1 MTMKR
6 KAILIF
12 SAIILLIVLWICCLD
27 YENTS
32 LSVSRYEIVN
42 KKIPQAFHGFKI
54 IQISD
59 FHNTRSKKLTNALW
73 REIKKQN
80 PDIIVFTG
88 DFIDSYKT
96 DIDGSVDFVK
106 EIKDIAP
113 AYFVTGNHEARID
126 GYAKLKDELT
136 KNGVIILDDKAAVIQ
151 KGDAQFCLLG
161 VDDPSMARGSF
172 LSDEEIVDS
181 ALNNM
186 EYDKNDYCVLL
197 SHRPEIFPCYV
208 RNEIDLVLTGHAHGG
223 QIRIPFLGGLYA
235 PNQGVFPKY
244 TSGSF
249 AEDETT
255 MIVSRGIGN
264 SLFPFRIHNR
274 PELVVVTLKAE

>member
-6 KAILIF
+6 KTMLVF
-12 SAIILLIVLWICCLD
+12 LAIILLFVLLIYCLD
-27 YENTS
+27 HENTS

-42 KKIPQAFHGFKI
+42 KRIPNAFDGFKI

-59 FHNTRSKKLTNALW
+59 FHNAGSKRLTNALL
-73 REIKKQN
+73 REIKNQN
-80 PDIIVFTG
+80 PDIIVLTG

-96 DIDGSVDFVK
+96 DIDRSVDFVK

-113 AYFVTGNHEARID
+113 TYFVAGNHEARICA
-126 GYAKLKDELT
+126 YAKLKDELT
-136 KNGVIILDDKAAVIQ
+136 KNDVVILDNKATVIR
-151 KGDAQFCLLG
+151 KGDARFSLLG
-161 VDDPSMARGSF
+161 IDDPSMAHESF
-172 LSDEEIVDS
+172 VSDEVIVDS
-181 ALNNM
+181 TLKNL
-186 EYDKNDYCVLL
+186 EYDRNDYCVLL
-197 SHRPEIFPCYV
+197 SHRPEVFSCYV
-208 RNEIDLVLTGHAHGG
+208 QNKIDLVLTGHAHGG

-235 PNQGVFPKY
+235 PNQGAFPKY

-249 AEDETT
+249 TENDTT

-274 PELVVVTLKAE
+274 PELVVVTLKK